1 MQIRAGN
8 IVLHSM
14 KGNSNNSDSLKK
26 FKSFLSI
33 VTPAPEEEIETFLRL
48 LKPARLNKGDFFISE
63 GQIPKKFAFINEGLF
78 RYLYIDK
85 TGKEFTKNFITEG
98 KFIISYSAMI
108 AQKASL
114 LYIEALEDSSV
125 LEIDYAQWLEVKKR
139 HECWSVLLIAMLEH
153 AFVIKEKRERDL
165 LLLDAKERYMD
176 FLNEFPTLENR
187 VKQHMIAS
195 YLGISPIS
203 LSRIRKNENH

>member
-1 MQIRAGN
+1 
-8 IVLHSM
+8 M
-14 KGNSNNSDSLKK
+14 KGNPNNSDSLKK
-26 FKSFLSI
+26 IKSFLSL
-33 VTPAPEEEIETFLRL
+33 VASSTAEETDYFLKL
-48 LKPARLNKGDFFISE
+48 LKPVRVNKGEYFISE
-63 GQIPKKFAFINEGLF
+63 GQIPRKFAFINEGLF

-85 TGKEFTKNFITEG
+85 TGKEFTKNFLTEG
-98 KFIISYSAMI
+98 KFIVSYSAMI
-108 AQKASL
+108 AQKPSL
-114 LYIEALEDSSV
+114 LYIEALEDSDIF
-125 LEIDYAQWLEVKKR
+125 EIDYAQWLEVKKR

-153 AFVIKEKRERDL
+153 AFVTKEKRERDL
-165 LLLDAKERYMD
+165 LLLDARERYMD

>member
-1 MQIRAGN
+1 MRGN
-8 IVLHSM
+8 P
-14 KGNSNNSDSLKK
+14 NNNDSLKN
-26 FKSFLSI
+26 FRNFLSL
-33 VTPAPEEEIETFLRL
+33 VASAPEEETDFFLEL
-48 LKPARLNKGDFFISE
+48 LKPIRLNKGDYFISQ
-63 GQIPKKFAFINEGLF
+63 GQIPRKFAFVHEGLF
-78 RYLYIDK
+78 RYLYVDK

-98 KFIISYSAMI
+98 KFIVSYSAMI
-108 AQKASL
+108 AQKPSI
-114 LYIEALEDSSV
+114 LYIEALEDSTI

-176 FLNEFPTLENR
+176 FLNEFPSLENR
-187 VKQHMIAS
+187 VRQHMIAS

>member
-1 MQIRAGN
+1 MRDNPN
-8 IVLHSM
+8 I
-14 KGNSNNSDSLKK
+14 NDPLKN
-26 FKSFLSI
+26 FRNFLSL
-33 VTPAPEEEIETFLRL
+33 VASPPEEETDFFLKL
-48 LKPARLNKGDFFISE
+48 LKPVKLNKGDYFISE
-63 GQIPKKFAFINEGLF
+63 GQIPRKFAFINEGLF

-98 KFIISYSAMI
+98 KFIVSYSAMI
-108 AQKASL
+108 AQRASL
-114 LYIEALEDSSV
+114 LYIEALEDSTV
-125 LEIDYAQWLEVKKR
+125 LEIDYAQWVEVKKR
-139 HECWSVLLIAMLEH
+139 HKCWSVLLIAMLEH

-165 LLLDAKERYMD
+165 LLLDAKERYLD

-203 LSRIRKNENH
+203 LSRIRKNEIH